1 VAKRIGADKERRT
14 DTLAGS
20 LGAQIT
26 RLRLSRG
33 WSQIKLADLVG
44 YDERYI
50 RQLELG
56 AKSPTLRTLINIAQ
70 AFAIPLST
78 LIKRAERGVNANFS

>member
-20 LGAQIT
+20 LGDQIT
-26 RLRLSRG
+26 RMRIRQG
-33 WSQIKLADLVG
+33 WSQIKLADLLG

-50 RQLELG
+50 RQLEQG
-56 AKSPTLRTLINIAQ
+56 SKSPTLRTLINIAH
-70 AFAIPLST
+70 AFGISVST
-78 LIKRAERGVNANFS
+78 LIKRAERSVSR